1 MPYAVTLALQSIAR
15 EKWITLLSVLTIASG
30 LLVMSVAFFIVYNIE
45 EAAGHLPE
53 RFSMVIYL
61 DAGLPRENADQIA
74 ATLRRNRSVSSLRY
88 IPKEEALKELKSVL
102 KNSSYIVDGL
112 GENPLPDSME
122 VKLRKEAVGTE
133 GAKNLAGEV
142 MKIKGVKEV
151 DYGEKFLSTLEYLKV
166 GMKTIGLTLV
176 ICLAAGIVFV
186 CYSTVKIL
194 FYRRSEEIETFKLL
208 GATKRFIRM
217 PFLLEGTAIG
227 AAGGIISLAGVLAFY
242 YLVLLR
248 LTVTMPVFGAVLFPM
263 NFFLLLPLAGM
274 FLGLTGSAIALGR
287 IRY

>member
-1 MPYAVTLALQSIAR
+1 
-15 EKWITLLSVLTIASG
+15 
-30 LLVMSVAFFIVYNIE
+30 
-45 EAAGHLPE
+45 
-53 RFSMVIYL
+53 MVIYL